1 MRSAALAYHTLLGII
16 PLLGL
21 FFWYLK
27 SIQVTDRWI
36 LLTRKFL
43 LVQLNVSSSELFAK
57 YFDKLTTEVQGK
69 SWGWVG
75 VVLLVYTSL
84 SLVFKFGQALDAAL
98 DIHPANQQE
107 QLGWF
112 AQLVRRSLALLGL
125 PLALLISLVLSNWIR
140 HNSFLHDFIQVNEM
154 GPFIR
159 NALAW
164 VSTILAVFLVYYFI
178 PSKKIGRR
186 RAWIMACL
194 IGPILQILRI
204 LLGVYARYA
213 VSFHK
218 IYGVLAVI
226 PLSILWV
233 QLSWAVLLGGALFLK
248 VVPRS
253 SDAKQR

>member
-125 PLALLISLVLSNWIR
+125 PLALLISLVFSNWIR

-159 NALAW
+159 NALTW

-253 SDAKQR
+253 GNAKQR